1 MWQSV
6 LDLVFPR
13 FSLSAEEGEF
23 VTKRELRD
31 MTTYPVRLN
40 SEELRKIGVSFL
52 DSLVAASSYES
63 SPLLRQAVHRF
74 KYQRVQSLSVP
85 LAGLLASA
93 AIYLPDDP
101 EIVLCPVPLHWSR
114 EYVRGFNQSAL
125 LADGV
130 AAECGWSSMCLL
142 RRKRPTGHQ
151 AHRAHE
157 TRHAAMLA
165 TFEVTSLYLPSHV
178 VLIDDIATTCAT
190 LDACAKELKE
200 HGVVQVDALVL
211 AKG

>member
-23 VTKRELRD
+23 VTKRELRE
-31 MTTYPVRLN
+31 MMTYPVRLE
-40 SEELRKIGVSFL
+40 SEELRKSGVQCL
-52 DSLVAASSYES
+52 ESLVAAVSYGS
-63 SPLLRQAVHRF
+63 SPLLRRAVHLF
-74 KYQRVQSLSVP
+74 KYQRVQSLSMP
-85 LAGLLASA
+85 LSGLLASA

-101 EIVLCPVPLHWSR
+101 DSVLCPVPLHWSR
-114 EYVRGFNQSAL
+114 EYVRGFNQSKL
-125 LADGV
+125 LAEGV
-130 AAECGWSSMCLL
+130 AVECGWICMDLL

-151 AHRAHE
+151 AHRSHDM
-157 TRHAAMLA
+157 RHAAMDQI
-165 TFEVTSLYLPSHV
+165 FEVASLVLPSHV
-178 VLIDDIATTCAT
+178 VLIDDIATTCST

-200 HGVVQVDALVL
+200 HGVVRVDALVL